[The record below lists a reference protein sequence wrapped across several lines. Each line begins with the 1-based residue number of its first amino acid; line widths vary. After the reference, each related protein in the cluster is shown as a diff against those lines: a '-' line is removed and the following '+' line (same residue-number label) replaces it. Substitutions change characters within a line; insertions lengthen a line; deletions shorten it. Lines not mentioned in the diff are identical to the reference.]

1 MVYLLTLVIF
11 HGYVSHNQRVYL
23 RTVKL
28 KGIVVPPPTTLIYLN
43 PHATSSRLAPS
54 PTCGY
59 MAEVVK
65 AGTTKEPG
73 VIRGAV
79 V

>member
-1 MVYLLTLVIF
+1 MAMLVITS
-11 HGYVSHNQRVYL
+11 GYILGLLN
-23 RTVKL
+23 L
-28 KGIVVPPPTTLIYLN
+28 KELLYPPTTLIYLN